1 MTEALA
7 VVRWHDGEEP
17 FNSKKNPGDFSAST
31 HKLGSSRKSGEA
43 TFRMATNAD
52 VAAHIGAPSHNT
64 ESTSRYEHDRRQF
77 ELSDEHKEVLQ
88 AFVRWGLVKGYEW
101 AAPRAE
107 SLVKDR
113 AIPYVKERIIPYSA
127 ARLQKLREARKARR
141 QAAAAEPKVSAVEP
155 QIVAA
160 TPQTSEKVA
169 PEEIP
174 GVLGAALESCGPEMS
189 AEEARHLRAT
199 AEAMRAWA
207 DRLDEHVDRSRVVP
221 ERELLELDGS
231 AVTITHEQLAAGRTP
246 ELEVAPATAGENALV
261 VQLGKVIGAQ
271 REPGDGTRVR
281 PA

>member
-1 MTEALA
+1 MTEVLA
-7 VVRWHDGEEP
+7 VVRWNDAEEP
-17 FNSKKNPGDFSAST
+17 FNSKKVPGDFSASA
-31 HKLGSSRKSGEA
+31 HELGSSRKSSEI
-43 TFRMATNAD
+43 TFRLATSAD
-52 VAAHIGAPSHNT
+52 VAAYIGAPSRNT
-64 ESTSRYEHDRRQF
+64 DSISRYEHDRRQF

-107 SLVKDR
+107 SLIKDR
-113 AIPYVKERIIPYSA
+113 AIPYVKERIIPYGA

-141 QAAAAEPKVSAVEP
+141 RAAAAEPEVSAVEP

-160 TPQTSEKVA
+160 PQTSERVA
-169 PEEIP
+169 LEEVP
-174 GVLGAALESCGPEMS
+174 GVPGFALEPRGPEMS

-221 ERELLELDGS
+221 ERELLELGGS
-231 AVTITHEQLAAGRTP
+231 AATIPHEQLAAGRMP
-246 ELEVAPATAGENALV
+246 ELEVAPATAGEDALV
-261 VQLGKVIGAQ
+261 AQLRKLIGAQ
-271 REPGDGTRVR
+271 REPRDGTRFG